1 MKSNKVNKIDI
12 NPNKINEMVND
23 IKPIKNGAYKAVIFL
38 FSSSIY
44 TEGTKTKFTSS
55 KQLLNRVKDVNWCVM
70 SDFEVCFFLLYVL
83 LYYLWI
89 LFVFVRKSIDRR

>member
-1 MKSNKVNKIDI
+1 
-12 NPNKINEMVND
+12 MVNE

-55 KQLLNRVKDVNWCVM
+55 KQLLNRVKDVN
-70 SDFEVCFFLLYVL
+70 
-83 LYYLWI
+83 
-89 LFVFVRKSIDRR
+89 